1 MASVTQRHSTLNE
14 ALDDL
19 PVQKVTG
26 DMNIIDEVIT
36 R

>member
-1 MASVTQRHSTLNE
+1 MAPVTQRRTLNE
-14 ALDDL
+14 ALGDL

-36 R
+36 S